1 MREDDEQD
9 TIIIEDLEEI
19 TTPGDKSVTILEEGT
34 LIVSEPD
41 DE

>member
-1 MREDDEQD
+1 MPDQEQD

-19 TTPGDKSVTILEEGT
+19 TTLGDTSVTILEDGT

>member
-1 MREDDEQD
+1 MADPEQD
-9 TIIIEDLEEI
+9 TLIIEDLEEI
-19 TTPGDKSVTILEEGT
+19 TTPGDRSVTVLEDGT